1 MVLNPLNPFHP
12 LTNPSLPPREQVIT
26 ANDLAIRLG
35 ERTIW
40 RGATFGIRAG
50 EFVAVLGPN
59 GAGKSTLLRLLLGLI
74 RPSEGQVE
82 VLGRTPR
89 LGSPLVG
96 YMPQRRTLDPEM
108 AVSGRDFVALGVDG
122 HEWGFALPNAASRRK
137 RDKVQA
143 ALTAVE
149 ATAFADRPIG
159 RLSGG
164 EQKRL
169 LLAQALV
176 GQPRLLLLDEP
187 LTSLD
192 LRNQSAMAQLV
203 ARAAREAGIT
213 VLLVAHDI
221 NPLLPVV
228 NRVMYIARGQVI
240 VGTPEEVITTESL
253 SRLYDAPIEVI
264 HDSRGRMVV
273 VGVDE
278 DPHLHQG

>member
-1 MVLNPLNPFHP
+1 MRPEMGLGTDVGAGDD
-12 LTNPSLPPREQVIT
+12 VIT
-26 ANDLAIRLG
+26 AENVAVRLG

-40 RGATFGIRAG
+40 SEANFRIAAG
-50 EFVAVLGPN
+50 EFVAILGPN

-74 RPSEGQVE
+74 RPSVGRVR
-82 VLGRTPR
+82 VLGREPR
-89 LGSPLVG
+89 LGSPFVG
-96 YMPQRRTLDPEM
+96 YMPQRRVLDPEQ
-108 AVSGRDFVALGVDG
+108 AVSGRDFIALGLDG
-122 HEWGFALPNAASRRK
+122 HEWGFALPNAANRRK
-137 RDKVQA
+137 REQVQT

-149 ATAFADRPIG
+149 AAAYADRPIG
-159 RLSGG
+159 QLSGG

-192 LRNQSAMAQLV
+192 LRNQIAMAQLV
-203 ARAAREAGIT
+203 ARVARGMGIT

-228 NRVMYIARGQVI
+228 DRVMYLARGQVI
-240 VGTPEEVITTESL
+240 VGTPAEVITTESL
-253 SRLYDAPIEVI
+253 SRLYDAQVEVI

-273 VGVDE
+273 VGVEE
-278 DPHLHQG
+278 DPHLHQV